1 MAKKSFGVTVT
12 IGGTAVPGLTD
23 VSISGRDVNNI
34 DVTNHAS
41 PDNAR
46 EFIGGLIDNGTLELT
61 GNFDLADAGVLTLMG
76 YAGMNKATVVTFS
89 DNTTASFDIVVGVF
103 NVTNPLDDKIEQTVS
118 SKISGAIT
126 FAD

>member
-34 DVTNHAS
+34 DVTNHGS
-41 PDNAR
+41 TDNAR

-61 GNFDLADAGVLTLMG
+61 GNFDLAAAGLTTIEG
-76 YAGMNKATVVTFS
+76 YAGQVKATVVTFS
-89 DNTTASFDIVVGVF
+89 DASTASFDVVVGVL
-103 NVTNPLDDKIEQTVS
+103 NASNPLDDKIEFTMS
-118 SKISGAIT
+118 NKISGAIT
-126 FAD
+126 FVD